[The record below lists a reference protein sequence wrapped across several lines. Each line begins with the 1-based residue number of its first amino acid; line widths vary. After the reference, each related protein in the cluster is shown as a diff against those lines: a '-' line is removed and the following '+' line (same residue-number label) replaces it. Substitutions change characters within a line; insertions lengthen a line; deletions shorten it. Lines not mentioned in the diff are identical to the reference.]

1 MSYRILIVDDSPSMQ
16 RMLQR
21 VVALSGFEVETCL
34 FAANG
39 AEALDLLR
47 RDHAIDRILSDINM
61 PVMNGEELLRALSA
75 DAALRAIP
83 VVIISTDSTNRR
95 IRELLALGANGY
107 LTKPFLPE
115 ALCLELTR
123 VLVVSVCSK

>member
-47 RDHAIDRILSDINM
+47 RDHAIDLILSDINM

-75 DAALRAIP
+75 YAA
-83 VVIISTDSTNRR
+83 
-95 IRELLALGANGY
+95 
-107 LTKPFLPE
+107 K
-115 ALCLELTR
+115 
-123 VLVVSVCSK
+123 K